1 MIKYSILCL
10 TSWLYWKKHA
20 RVWQLVNV
28 VYMYLDGSILLASH
42 DFWPALCRHIYTLI
56 FFLWFFKVVKI
67 FLVLKIFYCLKTY
80 CYIYIW
86 PLIYLFVLEGETDS
100 LLFTFSYFKETLF
113 FNFLFQTNYLI
124 NISSYIRALANLE
137 WQSPPPLHLPPP
149 PTMKL
154 TFIRWGAFTSST
166 NLRSFTWVCQQGELK
181 WVLPSARS
189 I

>member
-137 WQSPPPLHLPPP
+137 WQSPPPLSPPP
-149 PTMKL
+149 SPHDETHL
-154 TFIRWGAFTSST
+154 YTVRGLHI
-166 NLRSFTWVCQQGELK
+166 
-181 WVLPSARS
+181 
-189 I
+189 IH

>member
-1 MIKYSILCL
+1 MPN
-10 TSWLYWKKHA
+10 

-80 CYIYIW
+80 CYIFD
-86 PLIYLFVLEGETDS
+86 LLFICLSLRETDS
-100 LLFTFSYFKETLF
+100 LLFTFILKRPCF

-137 WQSPPPLHLPPP
+137 WQSPPSPPPLHP
-149 PTMKL
+149 
-154 TFIRWGAFTSST
+154 FY
-166 NLRSFTWVCQQGELK
+166 
-181 WVLPSARS
+181 
-189 I
+189 